1 MDPAFIPTEH
11 THEQVEDASLYPPSP
26 MGTVHQYI
34 LKSRGRNYAFI
45 IVMSH
50 ARNAQDPPLFY
61 IGEELKGSIA
71 LSLNDLSGMQ
81 SMHVVV
87 SQFPTCSDRT

>member
-1 MDPAFIPTEH
+1 MPM
-11 THEQVEDASLYPPSP
+11 EQIHDQAGDAS

-34 LKSRGRNYAFI
+34 LKSRGRNYASI

-50 ARNAQDPPLFY
+50 ALDAQDPPLLY

-71 LSLNDLSGMQ
+71 LSIDDLSGMQ

-87 SQFPTCSDRT
+87 SQFPTCNDRT